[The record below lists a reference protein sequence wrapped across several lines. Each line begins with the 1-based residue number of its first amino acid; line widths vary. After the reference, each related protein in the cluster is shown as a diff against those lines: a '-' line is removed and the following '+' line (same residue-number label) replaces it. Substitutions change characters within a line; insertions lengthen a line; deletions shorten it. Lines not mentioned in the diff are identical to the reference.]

1 MERTWRAGTDQAVGM
16 AILGVVVAAIGAVLM
31 IGGAL
36 TDLAALGFAVA
47 LVGGILAIVAVH
59 AYGG

>member
-36 TDLAALGFAVA
+36 TDLAALGFAIA
-47 LVGGILAIVAVH
+47 LVGGTLAIVAVH